1 MTTTQP
7 ETPGKAPQRFSVPG
21 PFYWSVRGVH
31 AAAPLFVVLG
41 NIESQLLGRRLATQR
56 VDRPVYICGLP
67 RAGTTIT
74 LQMLSEH
81 PDVVTHKYADFLMP
95 YMPWV
100 WNNVFPRIP
109 VDAMR
114 KPVPRIHRDR
124 IEVTRDSAEMGEE
137 ILWEHFFPEIH
148 DETTYCV
155 LGGTTSNPAFER
167 FYSEHLRKLALVR
180 GRSRYISKAI
190 MCVVR
195 MQYLRRIFPDARFLL
210 YVRNPIDHVASLIKQ
225 DRIWAELERSDPRQI
240 EIIELTGHHEFGTRQ
255 VMANVGRPE
264 ELREIR
270 RLFDEGAWAVSRAR
284 YWAYMYGFVGRQLD
298 EDPELARRV
307 CVVRY
312 EDLCADSL
320 PTIDRIL
327 EHAELDPAAF
337 ATARET
343 YGKKLSF
350 PDYYRPSF
358 SADELAQ
365 IVAATGDVARRFGYD
380 VAAIAQRVAA
390 PSPEPTS
397 ISS

>member
-1 MTTTQP
+1 M
-7 ETPGKAPQRFSVPG
+7 
-21 PFYWSVRGVH
+21 H
-31 AAAPLFVVLG
+31 AAAPLFVALG
-41 NIESQLLGRRLATQR
+41 NLESRMLASRLSAQS

-137 ILWEHFFPEIH
+137 ILWEHFFPHIH
-148 DETTYCV
+148 DENQYSV
-155 LGGTTSNPAFER
+155 LDATTSNPAFER
-167 FYSEHLRKLALVR
+167 FYTEHLLKLALVR
-180 GRSRYISKAI
+180 GRTRYVSKAI

-195 MQYLRRIFPDARFLL
+195 MQYLRRLFPDARFLL

-225 DRIWAELERSDPRQI
+225 DRIWAELERDDPRQI
-240 EIIELTGHHEFGTRQ
+240 EIIELTGHHEFGPHQ

-270 RLFDEGAWAVSRAR
+270 RLFDEGRGAQSRAR
-284 YWAYMYGFVGRQLD
+284 YWAYAYGFVAKQLQD
-298 EDPELARRV
+298 DPELARQV
-307 CVVRY
+307 CIVRY
-312 EDLCADSL
+312 EDLCSDSL
-320 PTIDRIL
+320 ATIDRIIDHTGL
-327 EHAELDPAAF
+327 APESFAA
-337 ATARET
+337 ARAK
-343 YGKKLSF
+343 YGQKLSF
-350 PDYYRPSF
+350 PDYYKPAF
-358 SADELAQ
+358 DAGELAE
-365 IVAATGDVARRFGYD
+365 ITAATSDVAKQFGYD
-380 VAAIAQRVAA
+380 VAAIAQRVGASA
-390 PSPEPTS
+390 PA
-397 ISS
+397 SSSA

>member
-1 MTTTQP
+1 MSSSTQ
-7 ETPGKAPQRFSVPG
+7 QRFSVPG

-31 AAAPLFVVLG
+31 AAAPLFVGLG
-41 NIESQLLGRRLATQR
+41 NLESRFLAGRLASQR

-95 YMPWV
+95 YMPYV
-100 WNNVFPRIP
+100 WNQVFPRIP

-137 ILWEHFFPEIH
+137 ILWEHFFPHIH
-148 DETTYCV
+148 DESNYSV
-155 LGGTTSNPAFER
+155 LDGTTSNPAFES
-167 FYSEHLRKLALVR
+167 FYVDHLKKLALVR
-180 GRSRYISKAI
+180 GRNRYISKAI

-210 YVRNPIDHVASLIKQ
+210 YVRNPIDHIASMIKQ
-225 DRIWAELERSDPRQI
+225 DRIWAEIEKSDPRQI
-240 EIIELTGHHEFGTRQ
+240 EIIELTGHHEFGPHQ
-255 VMANVGRPE
+255 VMANVGNPD

-270 RLFDEGAWAVSRAR
+270 RLFDAGQWGLSRAR
-284 YWAYMYGFVGRQLD
+284 YWAYVYGFVAGQLQA
-298 EDPELARRV
+298 DPELARRV
-307 CVVRY
+307 CIVRY
-312 EDLCADSL
+312 EDLCSDSL

-327 EHAELDPAAF
+327 EHAGLAAEPF
-337 ATARET
+337 AQTREA

-350 PDYYRPSF
+350 PDYYKPVF
-358 SADELAQ
+358 SAQELAE
-365 IVAATGDVARRFGYD
+365 ITSVTGGVAEYFGYD
-380 VAAIAQRVAA
+380 VGTIARRVEAL
-390 PSPEPTS
+390 T
-397 ISS
+397 